1 MTTPTPSRWAQVY
14 TFRAQDQ
21 AVHSAHRLIMF
32 VDAILAIAA
41 TILVLN
47 LHASTEVAAGPLATQ
62 LRAQEAG
69 FISLLLGFLWMSG
82 TWVLSHRQLRQLRG
96 VDYYMTLF
104 VIANTLVATL
114 IPFATDLLAAGYQH
128 RDFWVGVETVNVII
142 LVSTFLSMLQSRY
155 AHRRG
160 LLLIPPRPR
169 ASGAHRPVALLIWY
183 AVVAL
188 NVIAVI
194 VTPWWPWVGF
204 AIVVLTRVSALMP
217 LVSDR
222 KGLPGDVDLAPQ
234 H

>member
-1 MTTPTPSRWAQVY
+1 
-14 TFRAQDQ
+14 
-21 AVHSAHRLIMF
+21 
-32 VDAILAIAA
+32 
-41 TILVLN
+41 
-47 LHASTEVAAGPLATQ
+47 
-62 LRAQEAG
+62 
-69 FISLLLGFLWMSG
+69 
-82 TWVLSHRQLRQLRG
+82 
-96 VDYYMTLF
+96 
-104 VIANTLVATL
+104 
-114 IPFATDLLAAGYQH
+114 
-128 RDFWVGVETVNVII
+128 
-142 LVSTFLSMLQSRY
+142 MLQSRY